1 MEGSLPGEHHVNG
14 AAFKMTAK
22 SGDVRRPLPVRLFVG
37 VVNRSRKAVRHGM
50 RVRSQLRRV
59 ERLAH
64 RGAKAVRHTFMRF
77 RLAWKGFRYRS
88 RWTRWGGSLW
98 KAAAFAKAPREVRQ
112 RQHLAEQY
120 TAHLTVA
127 EMSRPRGFRLLPS
140 NHFPDIA
147 DVIST
152 CRRLFESKCAGAAAA
167 ADVPVTDQDG
177 HLPVRPQKAEYLRN
191 LLSNDDLRR
200 NPLLVDFALSDAA
213 MGIAT
218 EYLGTIPYLNR
229 VDLLYSVPRPGDE
242 KVSSQLF
249 HVDPEGLTQ
258 VKFFINIFDVGDP
271 EGPFTFIPAD
281 ETARVIRD
289 VDVLRRQQGK
299 QHAGRY
305 LDDEITAVGANGSI
319 VRVAGP
325 QGSGVAVDTS
335 RCLHLGS
342 RVRPGAFRL
351 CLYIQYCTTREQG
364 NVFDVERYRHDPVRR
379 LAVQHS
385 VASEGAP
392 VSAPHQMGGGV

>member
-1 MEGSLPGEHHVNG
+1 MG
-14 AAFKMTAK
+14 F
-22 SGDVRRPLPVRLFVG
+22 
-37 VVNRSRKAVRHGM
+37 
-50 RVRSQLRRV
+50 Q
-59 ERLAH
+59 
-64 RGAKAVRHTFMRF
+64 
-77 RLAWKGFRYRS
+77 LAWKGFRYRS
-88 RWTRWGGSLW
+88 RWTTWGGALW

-112 RQHLAEQY
+112 RQRLARQY
-120 TAHLTVA
+120 TAQLTFA
-127 EMSRPRGFRLLPS
+127 EMSRQQGFRLLPS
-140 NHFPDIA
+140 NHFPDIGG
-147 DVIST
+147 VIST
-152 CRRLFESKCAGAAAA
+152 CRRLFESRCAVDVAEASGANR
-167 ADVPVTDQDG
+167 DG